1 MQTPQQLW
9 LTLQRGLSHWKAGPR
24 FEASKHFLFSVFV
37 SMFGFVTFVCA
48 SYPILLMI
56 VTTELSVLYRSKKFR
71 LIELFIALK
80 FCLGR
85 DGRDGMPG
93 PPGPAGNE
101 HTFVYFFS
109 LFLFVC
115 MYICLYW
122 RNFEYWR

>member
-1 MQTPQQLW
+1 MQTRQQLW

-24 FEASKHFLFSVFV
+24 FEASKFFFQFSRLCLVLLLL
-37 SMFGFVTFVCA
+37 CA
-48 SYPILLMI
+48 QVIRSLLMI
-56 VTTELSVLYRSKKFR
+56 VTTELSVLYRSKKFK

-101 HTFVYFFS
+101 QTFVY
-109 LFLFVC
+109 LD
-115 MYICLYW
+115 
-122 RNFEYWR
+122 